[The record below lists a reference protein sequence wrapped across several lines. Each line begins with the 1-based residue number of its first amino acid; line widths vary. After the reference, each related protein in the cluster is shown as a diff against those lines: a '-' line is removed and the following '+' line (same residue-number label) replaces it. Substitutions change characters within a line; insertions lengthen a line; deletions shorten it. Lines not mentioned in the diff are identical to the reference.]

1 MIKSIYYIKGGGNT
15 SVHITKDKKI
25 KMNKILGGK
34 GMKIGIIK

>member
-1 MIKSIYYIKGGGNT
+1 MKIL